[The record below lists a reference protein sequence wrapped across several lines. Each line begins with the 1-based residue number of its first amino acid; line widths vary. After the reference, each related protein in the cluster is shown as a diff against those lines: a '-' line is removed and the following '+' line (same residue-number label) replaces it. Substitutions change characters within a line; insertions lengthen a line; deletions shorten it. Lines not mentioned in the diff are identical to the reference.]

1 MSTMVSNLELI
12 RRVPLFAMLT
22 ASQAESVSQAV
33 VKSGFKRGEAI
44 VEQGKKIQLVG
55 HHADRQ
61 GARDHHQTARAGGK
75 SFWQPC
81 SRATISV
88 R

>member
-1 MSTMVSNLELI
+1 MSTMVSNHELI

-22 ASQAESVSQAV
+22 ASQAVSVSQAV
-33 VKSGFKRGEAI
+33 VKSRFKRGEAI
-44 VEQGKKIQLVG
+44 VEQGKKSNSLAIMLTG
-55 HHADRQ
+55 R
-61 GARDHHQTARAGGK
+61 ARVITTNARGK

-81 SRATISV
+81 SQATTSV